1 MGSWYRFSFIVRL
14 TIVTL
19 IDRDVSTA
27 CRSSSGDSIDLLSRN
42 IFTAVVV
49 SDWCITNLAH
59 GWWVSIQNIVGIM
72 RGRNWSAQRSA
83 AVEIGCHVESDCRHP
98 LLRNLNTTVP
108 VDVVRVKSYVNSL
121 LSSTTVPVRV
131 SVNKLNPE
139 RILLGLRSKVWGLI
153 GVFRNGRSLSLWKLY
168 SIQPLFKNL
177 YIVLQR
183 GYHHARRLLVN
194 KMNKI

>member
-42 IFTAVVV
+42 ICTAVVV

-59 GWWVSIQNIVGIM
+59 GWWVSIQSIVGIM
-72 RGRNWSAQRSA
+72 RGRNWSAHRSA

-98 LLRNLNTTVP
+98 RLRNLNSTVP
-108 VDVVRVKSYVNSL
+108 VDVVRVKSYVNNL

-131 SVNKLNPE
+131 SVN
-139 RILLGLRSKVWGLI
+139 IQSGYYQVLGLRSEVLLACSERAEVWACETFI
-153 GVFRNGRSLSLWKLY
+153 QFNLY
-168 SIQPLFKNL
+168 S
-177 YIVLQR
+177 
-183 GYHHARRLLVN
+183 
-194 KMNKI
+194 KIYSAATGLPSRKTPISK